1 MGRHVWQRIAP
12 ALVLAAFLWTPV
24 NAGSLEEA
32 TDFVAQRAERL
43 LDIMNHPPGSERRD
57 SFARWIASTV
67 DHDGMANR
75 ALGRY
80 LDVATDAELRAYTN
94 AFHNYIIVTYE
105 RRLATF
111 SGYKLSVEQSR
122 ALNDSD
128 VVVRTTIGSPDGA
141 RTIVDFRVSDD
152 NGGQW
157 RLTDFAIEGLSM
169 VKTLRDEFAGV
180 IRRDGIEGLTALI
193 ESNVSE
199 SAL

>member
-12 ALVLAAFLWTPV
+12 ALVLAALLWTPV

-43 LDIMNHPPGSERRD
+43 LDIMNRPPGSERRD

-80 LDVATDAELRAYTN
+80 LEVATDAELRAYTD

-111 SGYKLSVEQSR
+111 SGYKLKVERSR
-122 ALNDSD
+122 ALNESD
-128 VVVRTTIGSPDGA
+128 IVVRTTIGSPDGA
-141 RTIVDFRVSDD
+141 RTIVDFRVSND

-180 IRRDGIEGLTALI
+180 IRRDGIDGLTALI

>member
-12 ALVLAAFLWTPV
+12 ALVLAALLWTPV

-32 TDFVAQRAERL
+32 TDFAAQRAERL
-43 LDIMNHPPGSERRD
+43 LDIMNRPPGSERRD

-80 LDVATDAELRAYTN
+80 LEVATDAELRAYTD

-111 SGYKLSVEQSR
+111 SGYKLKVERSR
-122 ALNDSD
+122 ALNESD
-128 VVVRTTIGSPDGA
+128 IVVRTTIGSPDGA
-141 RTIVDFRVSDD
+141 RTIVDFRVSND

-180 IRRDGIEGLTALI
+180 IRRDGIDGLTALI

>member
-1 MGRHVWQRIAP
+1 MERYVWQRISP
-12 ALVLAAFLWTPV
+12 ALLLLAFLWTPV
-24 NAGSLEEA
+24 SAGSLEEA
-32 TDFVAQRAERL
+32 TDFVAQKAERL
-43 LDIMNHPPGSERRD
+43 LAIMTLPPGPERSD

-80 LDVATDAELRAYTN
+80 LDVATDAELRAYTV

-105 RRLATF
+105 RRLETF
-111 SGYKLSVEQSR
+111 SGYSLKVERSR
-122 ALNDSD
+122 ALNDND
-128 VVVRTTIGSPDGA
+128 VVVRTTIWAPDGA
-141 RTIVDFRVSDD
+141 RTIVDFRIGND

-157 RLTDFAIEGLSM
+157 QLTDFAIEGLSM

-193 ESNVSE
+193 ESNVAE

>member
-12 ALVLAAFLWTPV
+12 ALVLAALLWTPV

-43 LDIMNHPPGSERRD
+43 LDIMNRPPGSERRD

-80 LDVATDAELRAYTN
+80 LDVATDAELRAYTD

-111 SGYKLSVEQSR
+111 SGYKLKVERSR
-122 ALNDSD
+122 ALNESD
-128 VVVRTTIGSPDGA
+128 IVVRTTIGSPDGA
-141 RTIVDFRVSDD
+141 RTIVDFRVSND

-180 IRRDGIEGLTALI
+180 IRRDGIDGLTALI

>member
-12 ALVLAAFLWTPV
+12 ALFLSAFLWTPV
-24 NAGSLEEA
+24 SAGSLEEA

-43 LDIMNHPPGSERRD
+43 LVIMTLPPGPERRD
-57 SFARWIASTV
+57 TFARWIESTV

-80 LDVATDAELRAYTN
+80 RDVATDAELRAYTA
-94 AFHNYIIVTYE
+94 AFHDYIIVTYE
-105 RRLATF
+105 MRLATF
-111 SGYKLSVEQSR
+111 SGYSLKVERSR
-122 ALNDSD
+122 ALNDND
-128 VVVRTTIGSPDGA
+128 VVVRTTILAPDGG
-141 RTIVDFRVSDD
+141 RTIVDFRIGNDSGD
-152 NGGQW
+152 QW

-193 ESNVSE
+193 ESNVAE

>member
-1 MGRHVWQRIAP
+1 MGRHVWQRISP
-12 ALVLAAFLWTPV
+12 ALFLSAFLWTSV
-24 NAGSLEEA
+24 SAGSLEEA

-43 LDIMNHPPGSERRD
+43 LAIMTLPPGPERRD
-57 SFARWIASTV
+57 SFALWIASTV

-80 LDVATDAELRAYTN
+80 LDVATDAELRAYTV

-105 RRLATF
+105 RRLETF
-111 SGYKLSVEQSR
+111 SGYSLKVERSR
-122 ALNDSD
+122 ALNDND
-128 VVVRTTIGSPDGA
+128 VVVRTTIWAPDGA
-141 RTIVDFRVSDD
+141 RAIVDFRIGND

-157 RLTDFAIEGLSM
+157 QLTDFAIEGISM

-193 ESNVSE
+193 ESNVAE

>member
-1 MGRHVWQRIAP
+1 MGRHLWQRIAP
-12 ALVLAAFLWTPV
+12 AVVLAAFLWTPV
-24 NAGSLEEA
+24 GAGSLEEA
-32 TDFVAQRAERL
+32 TDFVAKKAERL
-43 LDIMNHPPGSERRD
+43 LDIMGLPPGSERRD
-57 SFARWIASTV
+57 IFAGWIASTV

-94 AFHNYIIVTYE
+94 AFHNYIIITYE

-111 SGYKLSVEQSR
+111 SGYSLKVERSR
-122 ALNDSD
+122 ALNDND
-128 VVVRTTIGSPDGA
+128 VVVRTTISSPDGA
-141 RTIVDFRVSDD
+141 RTVVDFRIS
-152 NGGQW
+152 NYEGGEW
-157 RLTDFAIEGLSM
+157 RLTDFAIEGISM

>member
-1 MGRHVWQRIAP
+1 MGRHLWQRIAP

-32 TDFVAQRAERL
+32 TGFVAQKAERL
-43 LDIMNHPPGSERRD
+43 LDIMSLPPGSERRD
-57 SFARWIASTV
+57 IFAGWIASTV
-67 DHDGMANR
+67 DHDGMASR

-94 AFHNYIIVTYE
+94 AFHSYIIITYE
-105 RRLATF
+105 RRLQTF
-111 SGYKLSVEQSR
+111 SGYNLKVERSR
-122 ALNDSD
+122 ALNDND
-128 VVVRTTIGSPDGA
+128 VVVRTTISSPDGA
-141 RTIVDFRVSDD
+141 RTIVDFRIS
-152 NGGQW
+152 NYEGGEW

>member
-1 MGRHVWQRIAP
+1 MGRHVWQPIAP
-12 ALVLAAFLWTPV
+12 ALVLAAFLWTPA

-32 TDFVAQRAERL
+32 TDFVAQKAERL
-43 LDIMNHPPGSERRD
+43 LDIMGLPPGSERRD
-57 SFARWIASTV
+57 VFARWIASTV

-94 AFHNYIIVTYE
+94 AFHNYIIITYE
-105 RRLATF
+105 RRLETF
-111 SGYKLSVEQSR
+111 SGYKLKVERSR
-122 ALNDSD
+122 ALSDND
-128 VVVRTTIGSPDGA
+128 VVVRTTISSPDGA
-141 RTIVDFRVSDD
+141 RTIVDFRISNND
-152 NGGQW
+152 GGRW

-193 ESNVSE
+193 ESNISE
-199 SAL
+199 SSL

>member
-1 MGRHVWQRIAP
+1 MGRLTWHRIAP
-12 ALVLAAFLWTPV
+12 VLLVSTFLWTPV
-24 NAGSLEEA
+24 SAGSLEEA
-32 TDFVAQRAERL
+32 TDFVAQGAERL
-43 LDIMNHPPGSERRD
+43 LAIMTLPPGPERRD

-67 DHDGMANR
+67 DHDVMANR

-80 LDVATDAELRAYTN
+80 LDVATDAELQAYTV

-105 RRLATF
+105 RRLETF
-111 SGYKLSVEQSR
+111 SGYSLKVERSR
-122 ALNDSD
+122 ALNDND
-128 VVVRTTIGSPDGA
+128 VVVRTTIRAPDGG
-141 RTIVDFRVSDD
+141 RTIVDFRLGND
-152 NGGQW
+152 NGDQW

-193 ESNVSE
+193 ESNVAE

>member
-12 ALVLAAFLWTPV
+12 ALVLATFLWTPV

-43 LDIMNHPPGSERRD
+43 LDIMSLPLGSERRD
-57 SFARWIASTV
+57 VFAGWIASTV
-67 DHDGMANR
+67 DHDGMASR

-80 LDVATDAELRAYTN
+80 RDVATDAELRAYTN
-94 AFHNYIIVTYE
+94 AFHAYIVITYE

-111 SGYKLSVEQSR
+111 SGYKLKVERSR
-122 ALNDSD
+122 ALNDND
-128 VVVRTTIGSPDGA
+128 VVVRTTVGSPDGN
-141 RTIVDFRVSDD
+141 RTIVDFRISNN
-152 NGGQW
+152 NGGEW

-169 VKTLRDEFAGV
+169 VKTLREEFAGV

-193 ESNVSE
+193 ESNISE